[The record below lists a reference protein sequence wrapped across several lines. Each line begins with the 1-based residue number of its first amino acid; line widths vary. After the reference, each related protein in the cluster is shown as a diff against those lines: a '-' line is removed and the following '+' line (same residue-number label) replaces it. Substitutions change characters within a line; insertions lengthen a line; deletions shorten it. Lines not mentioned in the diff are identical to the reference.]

1 MNTHKIFNIMIALIF
16 GISLFGVPNS
26 SVFAQTS
33 SIITVTNDH
42 DNGPG
47 SLRQAIDD
55 ASSGDSI
62 VFDAGYTI
70 RLASHLTV
78 DKDLTI
84 FGSSEI
90 GGVPLNVTLSGDA
103 DGNGTGDVGVMLV
116 NPGLN
121 VNLVILTIAN
131 GSSNYGGGIMNY
143 GNLVLDNIGFSNNL
157 AVDSGAAVYNEG
169 NIGIWNNGFGNNSAQ
184 NDGGGIYNKGSIT
197 IWDSTF
203 ANNSSLIEGG
213 AIANFGTLEIMRS
226 TFYGNSAESGA
237 AIRNDGV
244 LTITNSTIASNTATL
259 RGGALYDSGLTTIIN
274 NTFSGNSALGGSGI
288 YTEYPFTTLIN
299 TIVADNTLGS
309 NCSGSI
315 IDGGNN
321 LVWPDTTCPG
331 INADPQLGALSWY
344 GGPTLTVPLGISSA
358 AVDKGND
365 TVCAEL
371 PGAGSLDQRG
381 VSRPQGPHC
390 DIGSFEREKPLNQT
404 PLIVSITAPFV
415 PVSLGQSI
423 TPSVDFSDLDIGDT
437 HTVTWD
443 WGDGLITI
451 ASATVPSVTTSH
463 TYSTAG
469 VYTITATITDAAGE
483 SDTEFFQYVVAYDPS
498 GGFVTGGG
506 WIWSPLRAYVP
517 DVTLEGKATFGFVSK
532 YQKGAKVPTGNTEFQ
547 FKIADL
553 NFKSTSYDWL
563 VVTGSDYAMFKGVGT
578 INNEG
583 VYKFMIWAGD
593 NDPDTFRIKI
603 WYEEGDNEIVV
614 YDNGTDQEIG
624 GGSIV
629 VHTAK

>member
-1 MNTHKIFNIMIALIF
+1 MTIHKIFNIMIALIF

-26 SVFAQTS
+26 SVFAQS
-33 SIITVTNDH
+33 PSIITVTNDH

-47 SLRQAIDD
+47 SLRQAIYD

-70 RLASHLTV
+70 RLVSHLTV

-90 GGVPLNVTLSGDA
+90 GGVPLNVTLSGDV
-103 DGNGTGDVGVMLV
+103 DGDGTGDVGVMLV

-131 GSSNYGGGIMNY
+131 GSSNYGGGITNY
-143 GNLVLDNIGFSNNL
+143 GNLGLDNIGFSNNL
-157 AVDSGAAVYNEG
+157 AINSGAAIYNEG
-169 NIGIWNNGFGNNSAQ
+169 NIGIWNNGFRNNSAQ

-203 ANNSSLIEGG
+203 ANNSSLIDGG

-226 TFYGNSAESGA
+226 TLYGNSAGFGA
-237 AIRNDGV
+237 AIRNDGD
-244 LTITNSTIASNTATL
+244 LIITNSTIASNTATQ

-288 YTEYPFTTLIN
+288 YAEHSFTTLIN

-344 GGPTLTVPLGISSA
+344 GGPTLTVPLSISSA
-358 AVDKGND
+358 AIDQGND

-381 VSRPQGPHC
+381 VSRPQGSHC

-423 TPSVDFSDLDIGDT
+423 SPSVDFGDIDFNDA

-451 ASATVPSVTTSH
+451 APAVVPSVTTSH
-463 TYSTAG
+463 IYSSAG
-469 VYTITATITDAAGE
+469 VYSITATITDAAGE
-483 SDTEFFQYVVAYDPS
+483 SDSISFKYIVVYDPE

-506 WIWSPLRAYVP
+506 WIDSPAGAYLP
-517 DVTLEGKATFGFVSK
+517 DDTLVGKATFGFVSRYK
-532 YQKGAKVPTGNTEFQ
+532 KGANIPTGNTEFQ
-547 FKIADL
+547 FNVANL

-563 VVTGSDYAMFKGVGT
+563 VITGSDYATFKGVGT
-578 INNEG
+578 INDEG
-583 VYKFMIWAGD
+583 AYKFMIWAGD

-603 WYEEGDNEIVV
+603 WYEEDNNEIVV
-614 YDNGTDQEIG
+614 YDNGMDQEIG